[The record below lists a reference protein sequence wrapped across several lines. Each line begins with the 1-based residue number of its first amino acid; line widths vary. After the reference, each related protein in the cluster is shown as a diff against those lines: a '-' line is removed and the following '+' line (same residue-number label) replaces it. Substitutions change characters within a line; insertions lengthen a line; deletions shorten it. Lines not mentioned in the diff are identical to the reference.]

1 MKRLWQAFKQSERGA
16 SLIETAL
23 VLPLLLLLVAG
34 IVDLGGAFNSYI
46 IVTNAAREGA
56 RYASKIPDD
65 DVGIRG
71 AAKQEATNYGVILAD
86 GNIAIDPISPAGSGT
101 PITVTVTFA
110 HNTLLG
116 SIMGTEQIT
125 VSAET
130 SMIIYGVPEGVPSP

>member
-1 MKRLWQAFKQSERGA
+1 MKRLWQAIKQSERGA

-46 IVTNAAREGA
+46 MVTNAAREGA

-65 DVGIRG
+65 GAGIRG

-86 GNIAIDPISPAGSGT
+86 GDIAIDPNPPTGSGT

-110 HNTLLG
+110 YNTLIG
-116 SIMGTEQIT
+116 NIIGASQIT

-130 SMIIYGVPEGVPSP
+130 SMIIYGVPEGAP